1 MLFLLFPFRSF
12 SGVYLERKG
21 TSLSKEVFP
30 PKKVPY
36 EPRVRQKPRAKSSL
50 PCHPCQWNRVFFMM
64 FQVRKRTKMLRFRRR
79 KLYFKKSRHF
89 FRGGYYEPPV
99 GFITPLIGF
108 LTVLCP
114 ANASPRNCLSAV
126 ALPTTGWATWFS
138 LCRKIPSA
146 YTPEN

>member
-1 MLFLLFPFRSF
+1 LFLLFPFRSF

-64 FQVRKRTKMLRFRRR
+64 LLWATCWVYNATYWLSDRTLSGKCQSSKLPIQALLHFQQRVELPDSVSAEKFPL
-79 KLYFKKSRHF
+79 
-89 FRGGYYEPPV
+89 P
-99 GFITPLIGF
+99 TPLKTNMDTQNDGLEKVSPF
-108 LTVLCP
+108 KYGNFWYLC
-114 ANASPRNCLSAV
+114 
-126 ALPTTGWATWFS
+126 
-138 LCRKIPSA
+138 
-146 YTPEN
+146 